1 MSKNIRR
8 KTAKDKTGIKTM
20 IEKVLKKRIKVNSSS
35 NLLNNRD
42 KKQFLEKRR
51 DQLSDLGFLGL
62 ELEKV
67 KLGLDE
73 RYKQN
78 IQEIKNNLKTLKNYF
93 TSILDKMETD
103 CIEKL
108 RNEKQQ
114 NISNIFELEQKL
126 KEVLSTYT
134 KEKDMRKMKE

>member
-35 NLLNNRD
+35 NLFNNRD